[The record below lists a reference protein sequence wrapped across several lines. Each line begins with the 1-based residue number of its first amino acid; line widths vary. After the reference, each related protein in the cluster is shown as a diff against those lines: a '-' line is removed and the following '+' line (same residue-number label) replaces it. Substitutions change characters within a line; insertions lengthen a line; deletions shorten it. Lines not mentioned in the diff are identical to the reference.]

1 MKQCFKW
8 FFIEFSPLK
17 EEDSKYPLLLT
28 IQKWKTYRSVFFSI
42 CFPVACNLPLQLTS
56 LNTHSYYNL
65 ETLPTNAKI
74 NGTGGYRA
82 KETDKLTEKF
92 VSVTFDTET
101 VVTGVAMQGFG
112 DPEIKE
118 WVEQY
123 YVSFMRQSSSEQ
135 FYVDSNGRPK
145 VMGVMAT
152 QNEQ

>member
-1 MKQCFKW
+1 MANLLRCF
-8 FFIEFSPLK
+8 
-17 EEDSKYPLLLT
+17 
-28 IQKWKTYRSVFFSI
+28 FFSI
-42 CFPVACNLPLQLTS
+42 CFPVACNLPLELTS
-56 LNTHSYYNL
+56 VHTYSYHDLNTYPNY
-65 ETLPTNAKI
+65 AKI

-82 KETDKLTEKF
+82 KETDKLIEKF

-123 YVSFMRQSSSEQ
+123 YVSFMRQSSSER
-135 FYVDSNGRPK
+135 FFVDSDGRPK

-152 QNEQ
+152 QNKQ